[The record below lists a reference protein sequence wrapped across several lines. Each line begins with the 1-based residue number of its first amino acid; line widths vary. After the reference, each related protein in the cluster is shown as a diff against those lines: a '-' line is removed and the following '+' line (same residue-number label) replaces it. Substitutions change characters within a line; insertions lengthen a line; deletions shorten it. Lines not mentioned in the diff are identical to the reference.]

1 VTADGPLTGLVRSGP
16 WEPDDEQRQLRAT
29 VRAVLERHA
38 PPAPEVDDA
47 PGGYDAELWRR
58 LASEVGVAG
67 LAVPEDLGGAG
78 GSYADCHLVL
88 AELGRAVAATPYLA
102 TLLATQALLLADP
115 RDPLVAWLAEGA
127 RTAALVSGLRSR
139 PDADDGWR
147 VSGVAELVL
156 DGARADVLLAATDDG
171 LFHLETEART
181 TAGAPGL
188 DREAATPM
196 DRSLHL
202 ATVRCDDVPAERL
215 GPLDAHARARLA
227 DLGPIAVTAAQ
238 AGAAERCLELTTAY
252 VSQRVQFGRP
262 IGSFQAVKHRLADL
276 LVLVETATS
285 ASWAAAAAWAAD
297 APDTP
302 LLADVAA
309 SWCAAAYRAVAAE
322 TVQLHGGIA
331 ITWEHDAHRYLKH
344 AQATSRLFGTPESH
358 RARLATHLRT

>member
-1 VTADGPLTGLVRSGP
+1 VSPGADGPLTGLVRSGP
-16 WEPDDEQRQLRAT
+16 WTPDGDQRQLRAT

-38 PPAPEVDDA
+38 PPAPAVGDE

-58 LASEVGVAG
+58 LAGDVGVAG
-67 LAVPEDLGGAG
+67 LAVPEELGGAG
-78 GSYADCHLVL
+78 GSYLECHLVL

-115 RDPLVAWLAEGA
+115 ADPLVAWFAEGA
-127 RTAALVSGLRSR
+127 RTGALVRGLRSR

-147 VSGVAELVL
+147 VSGVADLVL
-156 DGARADVLLAATDDG
+156 DGARADVLLAVTDDG
-171 LFHLETEART
+171 LFHLETER
-181 TAGAPGL
+181 GGPGL
-188 DREAATPM
+188 DREVATPM

-202 ATVRCDDVPAERL
+202 ATVRCDDVPAERI
-215 GPLDAHARARLA
+215 GPFDARARARLD
-227 DLGPIAVTAAQ
+227 DLGPIATTAAQ
-238 AGAAERCLELTTAY
+238 VGAAERCLELTTEY
-252 VSQRVQFGRP
+252 VRTRVQFGRP

-276 LVLVETATS
+276 FVLVETATS
-285 ASWAAAAAWAAD
+285 ASWAAAAAWASG

-309 SWCAAAYRAVAAE
+309 SWCGDAYRAVAAE

-344 AQATSRLFGTPESH
+344 AHATSTLFGSPASH
-358 RARLATHLRT
+358 RTRLASVLDPG

>member
-1 VTADGPLTGLVRSGP
+1 VSEGPLTGLVQSGP
-16 WEPDDEQRQLRAT
+16 WTPDDEQRQLRAT

-38 PPAPEVDDA
+38 PPAPAVDDP
-47 PGGYDAELWRR
+47 PGGYDAALWRR
-58 LASEVGVAG
+58 LATEIGVAG

-78 GSYADCHLVL
+78 GSYLDCHLVL
-88 AELGRAVAATPYLA
+88 AELGRAVVATPYLA

-115 RDPLVAWLAEGA
+115 GDPLVAWLAEGV
-127 RTAALVSGLRSR
+127 RTATLVPGLRAR
-139 PDADDGWR
+139 PDADDAWR

-156 DGARADVLLAATDDG
+156 DGARADVLLAVTDDG
-171 LFHLETEART
+171 LFHLEA
-181 TAGAPGL
+181 APGAPGL

-202 ATVRCDDVPAERL
+202 ATLRCDDVPAERL
-215 GPLDAHARARLA
+215 GPLDAHARARLG
-227 DLGPIAVTAAQ
+227 DLGPVAVTAAQ

-252 VSQRVQFGRP
+252 VTQRVQFGRP

-276 LVLVETATS
+276 LVQVETATS
-285 ASWAAAAAWAAD
+285 VSWAAAAAWAAD
-297 APDTP
+297 APDAP

-309 SWCAAAYRAVAAE
+309 SWCAEAYRAVAAE

-344 AQATSRLFGTPESH
+344 AQSTATLFGTPESH
-358 RARLATHLRT
+358 RARLARRLTP

>member
-1 VTADGPLTGLVRSGP
+1 MDGPLTGLVRTGP
-16 WEPDDEQRQLRAT
+16 WTPDDEQRQLRAT

-38 PPAPEVDDA
+38 PPAPAVGDE
-47 PGGYDAELWRR
+47 PGAYDAALWRR
-58 LASEVGVAG
+58 LAAEVGVAG
-67 LAVPEDLGGAG
+67 LAVPESLGGAG
-78 GSYADCHLVL
+78 GSYLECHLVL

-102 TLLATQALLLADP
+102 TLLATQALLLADSG
-115 RDPLVAWLAEGA
+115 DPLVAWFAEGE
-127 RTAALVSGLRSR
+127 RTATLVRGLRAR

-171 LFHLETEART
+171 LFHLD
-181 TAGAPGL
+181 AGPDAQRL
-188 DREAATPM
+188 DREVATTM

-215 GPLDAHARARLA
+215 GPLDAHAMARLD
-227 DLGPIAVTAAQ
+227 DLGPIATTAAQ
-238 AGAAERCLELTTAY
+238 VGGAERCLELTTAY
-252 VSQRVQFGRP
+252 VKAREQFGRP

-276 LVLVETATS
+276 FVLVETATS
-285 ASWAAAAAWAAD
+285 ASWAAAAAWAAG

-309 SWCAAAYRAVAAE
+309 SWCADAYRTVAAE

-344 AQATSRLFGTPESH
+344 AQSTAALFGDPARH
-358 RARLATHLRT
+358 RRRLATQLPG